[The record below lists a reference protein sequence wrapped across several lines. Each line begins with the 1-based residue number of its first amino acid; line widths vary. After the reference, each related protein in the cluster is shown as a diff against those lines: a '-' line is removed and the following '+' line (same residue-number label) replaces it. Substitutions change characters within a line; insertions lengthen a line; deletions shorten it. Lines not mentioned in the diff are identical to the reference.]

1 MDEELQAFL
10 TERFSGIDQRFAEL
24 RRELD
29 ERFVE
34 LRREL
39 HERSAETR
47 RHFDVVAEGLR
58 GDTRLVAEGHSVLVA
73 RIERVEQAI
82 EAMGREIL
90 AAVKFSFAEL
100 DRRLTRLETLT
111 LDLESRLSRI
121 ERER

>member
-24 RRELD
+24 RREL
-29 ERFVE
+29 
-34 LRREL
+34 

-58 GDTRLVAEGHSVLVA
+58 GDIRLVAEGHSVLVA